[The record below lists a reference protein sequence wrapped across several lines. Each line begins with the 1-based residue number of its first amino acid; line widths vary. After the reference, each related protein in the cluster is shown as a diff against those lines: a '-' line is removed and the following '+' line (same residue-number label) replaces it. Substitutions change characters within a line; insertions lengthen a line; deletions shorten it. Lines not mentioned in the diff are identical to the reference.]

1 MRDSPI
7 SVIADGATGNIV
19 PAISDGSSNRL
30 AVDARLNDGAGN
42 YASVTKDG
50 SMRRLAVDT
59 RGSAVPGANIVNKF
73 LLNGSNSSLIVNGST
88 TSVPFSYAPASNQS
102 AVVTSIDI
110 LITAGS
116 ITFNGSRFLAAN
128 AMPSGLAMYVTS
140 GGVQTIFTVLQKNED
155 FVALMTS
162 NSYWSAVGG
171 GLLGGGTNAVLNCSL
186 RTTMLL
192 NGSTSD
198 QVGILV
204 RDNLTSTGGNLIY
217 AAATVQGFI
226 AT

>member
-1 MRDSPI
+1 MTDNPI
-7 SVIADGATGNIV
+7 AVITDGTTGAIV
-19 PAISDGSSNRL
+19 PAISDAGTNRL
-30 AVDARLNDGAGN
+30 AVDARLNDGTGN
-42 YASVTKDG
+42 YASITKDG
-50 SMRRLAVDT
+50 TIRRLAVDT

-88 TSVPFSYAPASNQS
+88 TAVPFSYAPASNQS
-102 AVVTSIDI
+102 SVITSIDI
-110 LITAGS
+110 LIVAGT
-116 ITFNGSRFLAAN
+116 ITFAGNRFLN
-128 AMPSGLAMYVTS
+128 AGIMTTGLALYVTT
-140 GGVQTIFTVLQKNED
+140 GGTQTIFTNFQRNED
-155 FVALMTS
+155 FAALTTTVAF
-162 NSYWSAVGG
+162 WQGSAG
-171 GLLGGGTNAVLNCSL
+171 GLLSGGTNAVLNCSL

-204 RDNLTSTGGNLIY
+204 RDNLTSTGGNLVY